1 MDLERVPLENGQLF
15 LNTGCKCAEHVR
27 NFVAARQYLDESRLQ
42 LLGQTYKAKVSKV
55 LLGEDTPCVL
65 KEMAV
70 SWAKNPWKK
79 AENAFRYRFRPR
91 FLRTLKVALLAR
103 KAGISCYEPYAYWTD
118 AREGLH
124 IYFLCE
130 FIEGHALQDEWMDGK
145 YLPEKAAFVVAK
157 FREVGEI
164 GRRFRQIGMA
174 NADMIPRNCFLQ
186 EDGRIKLID
195 LDLAFPVRQH
205 PKVSEFLA
213 QMKAFRRFVSNLP
226 LDENCLNAFL
236 DGYTAGNEREKM
248 NCMRMLEYFRRHSK
262 HRSFSSIG
270 AWFLAWMCQ
279 R

>member
-1 MDLERVPLENGQLF
+1 MKHAAAGSLEEAMDLERVPLENGQLF

-124 IYFLCE
+124 IYFCVSLLKAMLCRTN
-130 FIEGHALQDEWMDGK
+130 GW
-145 YLPEKAAFVVAK
+145 
-157 FREVGEI
+157 
-164 GRRFRQIGMA
+164 MA
-174 NADMIPRNCFLQ
+174 NTCRKRPRLSLQ
-186 EDGRIKLID
+186 NLGKWAKSGDGSVK
-195 LDLAFPVRQH
+195 
-205 PKVSEFLA
+205 
-213 QMKAFRRFVSNLP
+213 
-226 LDENCLNAFL
+226 
-236 DGYTAGNEREKM
+236 
-248 NCMRMLEYFRRHSK
+248 
-262 HRSFSSIG
+262 
-270 AWFLAWMCQ
+270 LAWQM
-279 R
+279 RT